1 MWHHLKAFFANV
13 ENCRKYAFLGG
24 CAKIITTYHGGAGE
38 GGLPNLYNSF
48 PELFCHA
55 NLKCW
60 WQRAYLPAALGI
72 LASKMNP
79 ESEGVLTAWLLLTHC
94 MRRPGGA
101 DWHSLPSTD
110 CQSPRCKK
118 RESELTNHSSHNHNH
133 LLPIWLSPTTWDGWE
148 EAKNFLH
155 SCW

>member
-1 MWHHLKAFFANV
+1 MWHHLKAFFWKCGKLSQIRIFRWVCQDYYN
-13 ENCRKYAFLGG
+13 
-24 CAKIITTYHGGAGE
+24 ISWGAGE

-155 SCW
+155 SRW